1 MDYVSLLTKEEKK
14 ALCEII
20 TGKEFVKLFQRHSE
34 EFLKMRN
41 GFRVESLRDTI
52 ALVTAKANVDT
63 PFISMHIN
71 KRMEVC
77 LSEMSRQTKAFE
89 EKGLHH
95 SIALAMILIDF
106 GFAEN
111 LDLYFKLTQNVLE
124 NDARITILAAIE
136 GIQAER
142 AQSVKNIDAIQ
153 QEKESA
159 LTAARAKIAELGN
172 QVNRLEHNNQLLSS
186 EIQTLHQKADS
197 SNAEWEEIVK
207 KLESYKK
214 DAEAEQFQAHAKIN
228 DLQAQL
234 SSARSEYKELQ
245 ESGKTLLRAEWE
257 ATNENLLAKAQEKLD
272 ALNYEVKVAAG
283 RLVKVQ
289 NELNKN
295 IAEKDHLEAVIAE
308 KEKLA
313 KDVEAAVDQRI
324 QTARQNAA
332 DFIAG
337 MAFVG
342 GQSVHIAA
350 KESSA
355 VAEAMLSSSVDS
367 YRVFSAVESAEDFE
381 THHSWMSAIDAA
393 SLELMSAGVA
403 EKHSYGLAAF
413 LCAAYIEK
421 QPILLAGPNAMDIVQ
436 AFSAAIAGGKY
447 GAFYCDGY
455 YNEQAIKKMGGE
467 GECVVLIRNLFAS
480 NRINHLPE
488 ILSKK
493 DIFYIAVHPY
503 SEDVQVE
510 PKSLYGFM
518 LPLFTEFFVDK
529 PAEGKYYGGYLDAGL
544 ADYTAPKSAGKDLRV
559 LPKFPLSPLVRNRIR
574 KLTSTMRSIYP
585 AIKEDDEFLLTIL
598 PIAHAL
604 QATDKLSEILADSQ
618 QGISISPEL
627 KRDLRYVLGDIG

>member
-1 MDYVSLLTKEEKK
+1 MDYVNLLSKDEKK

-20 TGKEFVKLFQRHSE
+20 TGKEFVKLFQRHPE
-34 EFLKMRN
+34 EFEKIQK
-41 GFRVESLRDTI
+41 GFRVKFLRDTF
-52 ALVTAKANVDT
+52 ALVVAKANVDT

-77 LSEMSRQTKAFE
+77 LSEISRQTKALE

-111 LDLYFKLTQNVLE
+111 LDLYFKLTQNALE
-124 NDARITILAAIE
+124 NDVRITILAAIE

-142 AQSVKNIDAIQ
+142 VQSLKTIDAIR
-153 QEKESA
+153 QEKENT
-159 LTAARAKIAELGN
+159 LTAARAKITELTN
-172 QVNRLEHNNQLLSS
+172 QVKRLERNNQLFSS
-186 EIQTLHQKADS
+186 EIQTLQQKADS
-197 SNAEWEEIVK
+197 SNAEREEIAK
-207 KLESYKK
+207 KLESYKI

-234 SSARSEYKELQ
+234 SSTRSEYKELQ

-257 ATNENLLAKAQEKLD
+257 ATNENLLAKAQKKLD
-272 ALNYEVKVAAG
+272 ALNYEVEVAAG
-283 RLVKVQ
+283 RLVEVQ
-289 NELNKN
+289 NELNKS
-295 IAEKDHLEAVIAE
+295 IAEKDHLSSMIAE

-313 KDVEAAVDQRI
+313 KDVEAAVAQRI
-324 QTARQNAA
+324 QAARQNAA

-355 VAEAMLSSSVDS
+355 VAEAMHSSSVDS

-381 THHSWMSAIDAA
+381 THHSWASAIDAA

-421 QPILLAGPNAMDIVQ
+421 QPILLTGPNAMDIVQ
-436 AFSAAIAGGKY
+436 AFSASIAGGKY
-447 GAFYCDGY
+447 GAFYCDGC

-467 GECVVLIRNLFAS
+467 GECIVLIRNLFAS

-493 DIFYIAVHPY
+493 GIFYIAVHPY

-518 LPLFTEFFVDK
+518 LPLFTEFLVDK

-544 ADYTAPKSAGKDLRV
+544 TGYTSPKSAGKDLRV

-585 AIKEDDEFLLTIL
+585 VIKEDDEFLFTIL

-604 QATDKLSEILADSQ
+604 QATDKLSEMLADSQ